1 MSDLIETPSRPTHL
15 NINDEVLIPGY
26 MVPQLR
32 ARRVPAGGKGH
43 SRYDEYT
50 SLSHELLVYN
60 IKVSISIPE
69 LHKLINDFM
78 SMEPDHE
85 RD

>member
-1 MSDLIETPSRPTHL
+1 MSEPIETPQRSTHL
-15 NINDEVLIPGY
+15 NINDEVLIPRLL
-26 MVPQLR
+26 VPQLR
-32 ARRVPAGGKGH
+32 ARRVPAGGHGR

-60 IKVSISIPE
+60 IKVSISIAE

-78 SMEPDHE
+78 SEEPVS
-85 RD
+85 